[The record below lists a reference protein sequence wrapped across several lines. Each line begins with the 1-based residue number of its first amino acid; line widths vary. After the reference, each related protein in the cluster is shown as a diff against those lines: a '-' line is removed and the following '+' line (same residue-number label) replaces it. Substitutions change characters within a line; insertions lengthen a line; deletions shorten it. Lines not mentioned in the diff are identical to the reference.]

1 MLRRVVPALL
11 LAATSV
17 AGALV
22 ASPAHAMGICQLRVP
37 ARITVQHPRTVLQ
50 AQVTGGCRST
60 DGFGAWQMSKDDGDP
75 DRVTDVYYD
84 EPSDGARASL
94 DLYAS
99 SLEWG
104 RNTLHPQGAGGTC
117 SEATDYDDCALPQ
130 NTPVT
135 DVRLASRSALS
146 VRRNDRCDRSVTLR
160 GTSAVYSPTADRFV
174 RRTARGQFQ
183 WRARGR
189 AWRGLRTVTTSRTGT
204 ATTRVVAP
212 RGRRYRFVT
221 AATGSWW
228 TSRSPTVRR

>member
-50 AQVTGGCRST
+50 AQVTGGCRRAG
-60 DGFGAWQMSKDDGDP
+60 GFGAWQMSKDGGDP

-104 RNTLHPQGAGGTC
+104 RNTLHPQGAGGSC

-135 DVRLASRSALS
+135 DVRLASSSKLTA
-146 VRRNDRCDRSVTLR
+146 RRMGRRVTLH
-160 GTSAVYSPTADRFV
+160 GTSSVYSPTADRFV
-174 RRTARGQFQ
+174 RRAARGQFQ
-183 WRARGR
+183 WRARGG
-189 AWRGLRTVTTSRTGT
+189 AWRGLRTVTTSRTGRAST
-204 ATTRVVAP
+204 KVVAP
-212 RGRRYRFVT
+212 HGRRYRFVT
-221 AATGSWW
+221 AATASWW
-228 TSRSPTVRR
+228 TSLSPTVRR